1 MTDTPTPTPEQPP
14 QEAQP
19 DLTPEQEAA
28 LRAREFHLVTAGRM
42 DAQITHH
49 YLMER
54 MEAFENGLDEHH
66 ELGVRLAN
74 SGLAQTI
81 HIRAISY
88 RNPNLIEFRGQ
99 LDGGEVV
106 DLVQH
111 ISQLN
116 LLLVS
121 VPPVQQEKVYR
132 VGFGAHRKTLPP
144 IPDEGLP
151 KDVPG

>member
-1 MTDTPTPTPEQPP
+1 MTDTPEQPP
-14 QEAQP
+14 QQP
-19 DLTPEQEAA
+19 ELTPEQEAA
-28 LRAREFHLVTAGRM
+28 MRAREFHLVTAGRM

-54 MEAFENGLDEHH
+54 MEAFEDSLDENH

-74 SGLAQTI
+74 SGIAQTI
-81 HIRAISY
+81 HIRGIAY

-99 LDGGEVV
+99 LDGGEMV

-116 LLLVS
+116 LMLVS
-121 VPPVQQEKVYR
+121 VPPVRQAKVYR
-132 VGFGAHRKTLPP
+132 VGFGAHREKLPP

-151 KDVPG
+151 KDPPTEA